1 MQHWQSLGFQGTGIA
16 SFVDNLLAAAD
27 NAASAIR
34 IQDDCAQQL
43 QRRWNLQIGDD
54 SREYLICRN
63 GADNVTSEHKWTRR
77 CSMKTLGH
85 IIDDDGGIDTCF
97 RETVSAMLRA
107 FYGNLD
113 QGLRLASQS
122 AKLRFLNTCVLSVAT

>member
-1 MQHWQSLGFQGTGIA
+1 MQHWQSLGFQGTGTA

-27 NAASAIR
+27 NVASAIR

-54 SREYLICRN
+54 SQEYLICRN

-97 RETVSAMLRA
+97 KEGNRFGYVACLLR
-107 FYGNLD
+107 
-113 QGLRLASQS
+113 QS
-122 AKLRFLNTCVLSVAT
+122 